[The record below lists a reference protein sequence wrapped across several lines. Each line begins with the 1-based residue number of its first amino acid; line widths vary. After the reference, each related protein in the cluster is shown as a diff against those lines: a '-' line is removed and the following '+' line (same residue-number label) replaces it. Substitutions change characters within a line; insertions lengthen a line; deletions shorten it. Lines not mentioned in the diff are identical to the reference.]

1 MLGVLL
7 GPGKRTVT
15 NFICSRGGQAA
26 DWTADYRLYSKDRV
40 DESVLFGRVR
50 DSLLDALPQGD
61 PLVVALD
68 DTIIRKTGKK
78 IHGSGWKRD
87 PLGPPFQTNLV
98 WSQRYLQFSAAWPLE
113 DGKARMVP
121 IDFVHAPSP
130 RKPGKNADRSQ
141 LEAYR
146 EALKQQNL
154 NCCALERIET
164 LRRDMPSGRHLVLT
178 GDGSFTNKTILRGL
192 PQDCT
197 YIGRT
202 RKDAVLHYVP
212 EGPPPATGRRP
223 IYGKRAP
230 TPEELRQD
238 ESVPWQEVEAF
249 ASGKRHLFRIK
260 TTAPVLWRKSGA
272 KITLRMVVIAPIGY
286 RLKKGSK
293 VLYRKPAYLL
303 CTDPDMPLEE
313 LLQDYLWRWGI
324 EVNFREEKSELGTG
338 HAQVR
343 TGPSNQHLPAVTV
356 AAYAMLWIA
365 ALKAYSGGLELPCWQ
380 PPKWRKQPESK
391 RQLPSTGELLR
402 LLRMELWAG
411 AIRPDSFYHFMT
423 HCPPDM
429 NSEKLEPS
437 LPGILFDAA

>member
-40 DESVLFGRVR
+40 DESVFFGRVR
-50 DSLLDALPQGD
+50 DSLLDALPQGA
-61 PLVVALD
+61 PLVVGLD
-68 DTIIRKTGKK
+68 DTVIRKTGKK

-87 PLGPPFQTNLV
+87 PLGPAFQTNLI
-98 WSQRYLQFSAAWPLE
+98 WAQRYLQFSAAWPLSN
-113 DGKARMVP
+113 GQARMVP

-130 RKPGKNADRSQ
+130 IKPKKNAEVSQ
-141 LEAYR
+141 QEAYR

-154 NCCALERIET
+154 NCCALKRIEA
-164 LRRDMPSGRHLVLT
+164 LRSDVPSGRHLVLT

-192 PQDCT
+192 PQGCT

-202 RKDAVLHYVP
+202 RKDAVLHYMP

-223 IYGKRAP
+223 SYGERAP
-230 TPEELRQD
+230 TPEELCQD

-249 ASGKRHLFRIK
+249 ASDRRHTFRIK
-260 TTAPVLWRKSGA
+260 TISPVLWRKAGA
-272 KITLRMVVIAPIGY
+272 KIPLRMVVIAPIGY
-286 RLKKGSK
+286 RLRKGSK
-293 VLYRKPAYLL
+293 MLYRRPAYLL
-303 CTDPDMPLEE
+303 CTDPDMPLQE

-338 HAQVR
+338 QAQVR
-343 TGPSNQHLPAVTV
+343 TASSNQHLPAVSV

-380 PPKWRKQPESK
+380 SPKWRKQPESP

-402 LLRMELWAG
+402 LLRIELWAG
-411 AIRPDSFYHFMT
+411 AIRPGSFSHFTT
-423 HCPPDM
+423 HSPPDM
-429 NSEKLEPS
+429 NSEKLQPS
-437 LPGILFDAA
+437 LPSILFDAA

>member
-1 MLGVLL
+1 MLGTLL

-50 DSLLDALPQGD
+50 DSLLEALPQGD
-61 PLVVALD
+61 PLVVGLD
-68 DTIIRKTGKK
+68 DTIIRKAGKK

-98 WSQRYLQFSAAWPLE
+98 WAQRYLQFSAAWPLE
-113 DGKARMVP
+113 DGEARMVP

-130 RKPGKNADRSQ
+130 IKPNKNAGASQ
-141 LEAYR
+141 HEAYR

-154 NCCALERIET
+154 NCRALERIEA
-164 LRRDMPSGRHLVLT
+164 LRRDVPSGRHLVFT

-192 PQDCT
+192 PPGCT
-197 YIGRT
+197 YIGRA
-202 RKDAVLHYVP
+202 RKDAVLHYTP
-212 EGPPPATGRRP
+212 EGTAPSTGRRP
-223 IYGKRAP
+223 SYGKRAP
-230 TPEELRQD
+230 TPEALRQD
-238 ESVPWQEVEAF
+238 ESVPWQEVDAF
-249 ASGKRHLFRIK
+249 ASGKRHGFRIK
-260 TTAPVLWRKSGA
+260 TIGPVLCRKFGA
-272 KITLRMVVIAPIGY
+272 EIKLRMVVIAPIGY
-286 RLKKGSK
+286 RLRKGSK
-293 VLYRKPAYLL
+293 MLYRKPAYLL

-338 HAQVR
+338 QAQVR

-365 ALKAYSGGLELPCWQ
+365 ALKAYNGGLELPCWK
-380 PPKWRKQPESK
+380 PPKWRKQPDSP
-391 RQLPSTGELLR
+391 RQLPSTGDLLR
-402 LLRMELWAG
+402 LLRIELWAG
-411 AIRPDSFYHFMT
+411 AIRPDSFYDFVT
-423 HCPPDM
+423 HSPPDM
-429 NSEKLEPS
+429 NAEKLTPS
-437 LPGILFDAA
+437 LPSILFAAA

>member
-26 DWTADYRLYSKDRV
+26 DWTADYRLYSKGRV

-50 DSLLDALPQGD
+50 DSLLDALPQGA
-61 PLVVALD
+61 PLVVGLD
-68 DTIIRKTGKK
+68 DTIIRKTGKQ

-98 WSQRYLQFSAAWPLE
+98 WAQRYLQFSAAWPLE
-113 DGKARMVP
+113 DGRARMVP

-130 RKPGKNADRSQ
+130 RKPAKNADPSQ

-164 LRRDMPSGRHLVLT
+164 LRRDMPSGRHLVLA

-202 RKDAVLHYVP
+202 RKDVVLHYAP

-223 IYGKRAP
+223 SYGKRAP

-249 ASGKRHLFRIK
+249 ASGKRHRFRIK
-260 TTAPVLWRKSGA
+260 TIAPVLWRKSGA

-286 RLKKGSK
+286 RLRKGSK
-293 VLYRKPAYLL
+293 MLYRKPAYLL

-343 TGPSNQHLPAVTV
+343 TDPSNQHLPSVTV

-365 ALKAYSGGLELPCWQ
+365 ALKAYRGGLELPCWQ
-380 PPKWRKQPESK
+380 PPKWRKQPEPN

-411 AIRPDSFYHFMT
+411 AILPDSFCHFVT
-423 HCPPDM
+423 HFPPDM
-429 NSEKLEPS
+429 NSEKLEIS